1 MKRSVI
7 SCFMGILCVFML
19 FFGRAAQGVEVFRDN
34 GSGVVRM
41 FAQVNGT
48 PLAVITSGGSTYFAT
63 PGGSFAVG
71 SACDRAVNCNGV
83 LVLLSS
89 NGGSTQVSLAGSGGV
104 YAEFSVPQPVGAV
117 RGYAFAGDFFWCC
130 VGKELQVYDASGALV
145 KKYSLPAAA
154 DSLAVTSGGRVLAF
168 CNDGVVYAADGL
180 PEELTGLYSGG
191 VHPMVPLGGNY
202 FVDAYGNFCV
212 YGGDGVYYT
221 GVTGTPPRTT
231 DYAASAV
238 NGEVAMYASS
248 GSEVTFCSLATGET
262 LGTAAVSG
270 NIKAMAGGAAL
281 VYDGGTYAIVFP
293 EYSVP
298 TPVPMPT
305 PEPEPTPNISATP
318 VPTASPMRSPSPSP
332 VSSGEEAVSSAANG
346 LPAGVRVLDDQLLV
360 PVGTT
365 AAQLRKAEEIEEV
378 LTADGKRADGA
389 CRTGMDARCVDG
401 SVRVIVVPG
410 DNNWS
415 GTVNTADITALQK
428 HILGE
433 AQLQGV
439 SFAAADLDENGMLN
453 TADLVLL
460 AAVLSGIND
469 A

>member
-1 MKRSVI
+1 MKRRAI
-7 SCFMGILCVFML
+7 SCFVGILCVFLL
-19 FFGRAAQGVEVFRDN
+19 FAGRFAYGNEVFRDN
-34 GSGVVRM
+34 GSGVVRL
-41 FAQVNGT
+41 FSVVNGT

-89 NGGSTQVSLAGSGGV
+89 NGGSTRVSLAGSGGV
-104 YAEFSVPQPVGAV
+104 YGEFSVPLPVGAV

-130 VGKELQVYDASGALV
+130 VGKELQVYDTSGALLNS
-145 KKYSLPAAA
+145 YALPGVA
-154 DSLAVTSGGRVLAF
+154 DSLAVTTGGRVLAF

-238 NGEVAMYASS
+238 NGDAAMYASS

-281 VYDGGTYAIVFP
+281 VQNGSAYAIVFP

-298 TPVPMPT
+298 TPAPT
-305 PEPEPTPNISATP
+305 PTPGPEATPNISSTP
-318 VPTASPMRSPSPSP
+318 VPTASPTLSPSPSP
-332 VSSGEEAVSSAANG
+332 VSSGEEAVSSSENG
-346 LPAGVRVLDDQLLV
+346 LPAGVRVLDDRLLV

-365 AAQLRKAEEIEEV
+365 AAQLRKADEIEDV

-389 CRTGMDARCVDG
+389 CRTGMDALCADG
-401 SVRVIVVPG
+401 CIRSIVVPG
-410 DNNWS
+410 DINWS

-439 SFAAADLDENGMLN
+439 SFAAADLDENGVLN

-460 AAVLSGIND
+460 AAALSL
-469 A
+469 